1 LAKKRSLFV
10 TPGTVRLDLDGD
22 LADFWVEIKQGLT
35 FRERE
40 VLNAAIL
47 TSMPMSATA
56 AGSPQYGVDVAR
68 YNLLR
73 LQTYLVEWNFT
84 DDRGKQLDV
93 RRQNIENLAPEVAD
107 AVTARLDRYLEE
119 KAAADKA
126 GAAEGAEGGGG
137 KANGSA
143 STSGLSLVSS
153 SPPAGAGGS

>member
-22 LADFWVEIKQGLT
+22 LAEYWVEIKQGLT

-119 KAAADKA
+119 KAAQDKA
-126 GAAEGAEGGGG
+126 EGAAEGAGGG

-143 STSGLSLVSS
+143 SGSGLSLVSS
-153 SPPAGAGGS
+153 SPPAGAGAS

>member
-22 LADFWVEIKQGLT
+22 LAEYWVEIKQGLT

-119 KAAADKA
+119 KAAAEK
-126 GAAEGAEGGGG
+126 AEGAEGAGGG

-143 STSGLSLVSS
+143 SGSGLSLVSS